1 MSTNKPPL
9 YYNLGAITRETGL
22 HPDTLR
28 AWERRY
34 NLPQP
39 TRSDGGQRLYSQR
52 DLEIIHW
59 LIAQQDK
66 GLRIS
71 QAAELWHTQMDAG
84 IDPLAESAKADPYT
98 LTPVV
103 EGGSLAAY
111 RQAWIEASLEFNNV
125 KADQVLTEAFSQFPP
140 ETVCFE
146 VLFGG
151 LREIGDKWYQ
161 GKISVQQEHYA
172 SALVIRRLNALIAG
186 APQPSRPE
194 KIVMA
199 APPEEDHVLSSL
211 LMTYLLRRRGYDVVY
226 LGADVPVD
234 NFRETIEELRP
245 SLVIVT
251 AHLLITAASLL
262 SLVNELDG
270 LSLRLAYGGLVFI
283 RLPELRED
291 LPGAYLGDDLK
302 QAVGVIEKILSA
314 PPAKL
319 QAFHPKMPAY
329 LEELR
334 AKLPYI
340 ETHLSTAFDE
350 IPLLLSAPTNYISRY
365 LISAIKLGDLDY
377 LHSDLEW
384 AYGLITNFQIPGDL
398 LLQFVNRYRQAV
410 LEVMGESAAPLVRW
424 LELGAEQIENYN
436 GRKKK

>member
-1 MSTNKPPL
+1 MTTNKPPL

-52 DLEIIHW
+52 DLEIVHW
-59 LIAQQDK
+59 LIAQQNK

-71 QAAELWHTQMDAG
+71 QAAELWHTQVDAG
-84 IDPLAESAKADPYT
+84 IDPLAETTKADPYT

-111 RQAWIEASLEFNNV
+111 RQAWIEASMDFNNV

-140 ETVCFE
+140 ETVSFE

-151 LREIGDKWYQ
+151 LSAIGDLWYQ
-161 GKISVQQEHYA
+161 GKASVQQEHYA
-172 SALVIRRLNALIAG
+172 SALVVRRLNALIAG
-186 APQPSRPE
+186 APQPNRFE
-194 KIVMA
+194 KIVIA
-199 APPEEDHVLSSL
+199 APPEEVHVLSSL

-226 LGADVPVD
+226 LGADVPVE

-245 SLVIVT
+245 NLLILT
-251 AHLLITAASLL
+251 AHLLVTAASMLT
-262 SLVNELDG
+262 LVNELAG
-270 LSLRLAYGGLVFI
+270 LSLRVAFGGLVFI
-283 RLPELRED
+283 RLPQLRENM
-291 LPGAYLGDDLK
+291 PGKYLGDDLK
-302 QAVGVIEKILSA
+302 QAVGVIEKVLSTSSS
-314 PPAKL
+314 KL
-319 QAFHPKMPAY
+319 EAFHPKTPPY

-334 AKLPYI
+334 MKLPHI
-340 ETHLSTAFDE
+340 ETHLTAAFDD
-350 IPLLLSAPTNYISRY
+350 IPLLLSAPNNYISKY

-398 LLQFVNRYRQAV
+398 LVEFVNRYRQAV
-410 LEVMGESAAPLVRW
+410 LDVMGESAQPLVRW
-424 LELGAEQIENYN
+424 LEHGAKQIENYN
-436 GRKKK
+436 GRQGR